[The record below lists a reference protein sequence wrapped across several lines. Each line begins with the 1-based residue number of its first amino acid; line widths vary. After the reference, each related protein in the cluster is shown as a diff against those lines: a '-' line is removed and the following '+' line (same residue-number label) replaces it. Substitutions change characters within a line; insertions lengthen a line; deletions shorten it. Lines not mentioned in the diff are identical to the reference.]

1 MLTKQDILSSPD
13 APMEKVLVPEWSQGN
28 SDQAFVYVK
37 QLNVAELDCFT
48 ELQKAKQE
56 DDRLLLLVAT
66 VCSEDRQPVFTVED
80 LEALKRKSV
89 APILRLLPVAIRL
102 NVMSQA
108 EQDTLLKNL
117 PSPQSDS

>member
-1 MLTKQDILSSPD
+1 MLTKQDILQCPD

-28 SDQAFVYVK
+28 PEEAYVYVK
-37 QLNVAELDCFT
+37 ALSVAELDCFT
-48 ELQKAKQE
+48 DLQKAKQE

-66 VCSEDRQPVFTVED
+66 VCNENRQPLFTVED

-102 NVMSQA
+102 NVMSQQ
-108 EQDTLLKNL
+108 EQDELLKNL
-117 PSPQSDS
+117 QTPQ